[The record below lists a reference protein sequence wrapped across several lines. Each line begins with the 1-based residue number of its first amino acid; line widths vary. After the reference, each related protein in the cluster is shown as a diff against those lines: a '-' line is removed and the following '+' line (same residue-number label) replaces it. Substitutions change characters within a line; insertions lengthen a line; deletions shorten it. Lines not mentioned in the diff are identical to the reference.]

1 MDEIA
6 KTPFKVEDND
16 LYEFYIFKMPNEKC
30 AMMLK
35 MHHLIADAWTFGLS
49 SNEVM
54 DTYYN
59 LEHNLPLKDYNE
71 FSYIDFIN
79 SEKEY
84 VSSAKMLKDK
94 EYWNKLKDK
103 EFWNNVYS
111 TIPDIAKIPGS
122 VEKTDALKTCNAQRK
137 VFKMEKSQVE
147 AISEYCNLSSFV
159 IGTPILNRR
168 NFKEKN
174 STGMYVSTMPFRMDI
189 NEGETFTT
197 FIEKI
202 SKDSFDM
209 LKHQRYSYQTIL
221 EDLRTKNSNIPQLYH
236 HLLSYQIT
244 NAKNNNSNIDYY
256 TEWPFNGY
264 CANPLE
270 IHIQRKCLFSS

>member
-6 KTPFKVEDND
+6 KTPFKVEDNV

-94 EYWNKLKDK
+94 EYWN
-103 EFWNNVYS
+103 NVYS

-122 VEKTDALKTCNAQRK
+122 VEKTDALKSCNAQRK

-147 AISEYCNLSSFV
+147 VLYLTFLWLFMEFTLGKYAI
-159 IGTPILNRR
+159 
-168 NFKEKN
+168 
-174 STGMYVSTMPFRMDI
+174 
-189 NEGETFTT
+189 
-197 FIEKI
+197 
-202 SKDSFDM
+202 
-209 LKHQRYSYQTIL
+209 
-221 EDLRTKNSNIPQLYH
+221 
-236 HLLSYQIT
+236 
-244 NAKNNNSNIDYY
+244 
-256 TEWPFNGY
+256 
-264 CANPLE
+264 
-270 IHIQRKCLFSS
+270 

>member
-94 EYWNKLKDK
+94 EYWLVMHKEKYLK
-103 EFWNNVYS
+103 W
-111 TIPDIAKIPGS
+111 
-122 VEKTDALKTCNAQRK
+122 RK
-137 VFKMEKSQVE
+137 VKLRQFQNIASKINVLYLTFLWLFMVFTLEKY
-147 AISEYCNLSSFV
+147 AI
-159 IGTPILNRR
+159 
-168 NFKEKN
+168 
-174 STGMYVSTMPFRMDI
+174 
-189 NEGETFTT
+189 
-197 FIEKI
+197 
-202 SKDSFDM
+202 
-209 LKHQRYSYQTIL
+209 
-221 EDLRTKNSNIPQLYH
+221 
-236 HLLSYQIT
+236 
-244 NAKNNNSNIDYY
+244 
-256 TEWPFNGY
+256 
-264 CANPLE
+264 
-270 IHIQRKCLFSS
+270 